1 LTRGEEEFLRGMEER
16 MASLSRDLCESPV
29 GSYEAYVA
37 QVAKYEEA
45 RRIYQEAKAIFAGN
59 EGD

>member
-1 LTRGEEEFLRGMEER
+1 MEER

-45 RRIYQEAKAIFAGN
+45 RRIYQEAKSIFAGN